1 MGSVETSGPDI
12 VAEHDHPMLD
22 QLFLGL
28 KGCRC
33 HCYAGAEH
41 ALLEENMLLHIPLGS
56 KHHVEVGE
64 GDRLAYIWL
73 DYFLTMEG
81 QKYMNEQ
88 HQMKDPE

>member
-1 MGSVETSGPDI
+1 

-33 HCYAGAEH
+33 HCYAGYDH
-41 ALLEENMLLHIPLGS
+41 ALLEENMLLHIPLGE
-56 KHHVEVGE
+56 KHHVEVGD

-73 DYFLTMEG
+73 DYFLTLEG

-88 HQMKDPE
+88 HQVKDPE